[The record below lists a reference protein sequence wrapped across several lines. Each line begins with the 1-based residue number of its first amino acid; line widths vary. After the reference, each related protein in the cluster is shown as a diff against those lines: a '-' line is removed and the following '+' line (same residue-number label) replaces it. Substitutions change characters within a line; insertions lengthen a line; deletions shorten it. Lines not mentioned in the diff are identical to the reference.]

1 MTSEAPRPPRRFPV
15 GLTLATAIGLAI
27 LIALGVWQLQRLKWK
42 EGLLAKVAAAQH
54 ASAQPLGPVLARA
67 ARGEDVEYERVAAF
81 CQPVAPA
88 PPVFQYALKGT
99 EIAWRLISYCRLSAP
114 PYDGILLD
122 RGYVDSLAGAM
133 SPSVVA
139 VAPPAAATGV
149 LRAIAHGAAPQDS
162 AAGVTSL
169 RVLDAA
175 AAQDVARRN
184 GAKTPPRYVLAV
196 DAESP
201 APFGVTPAPLPA
213 DIPNNHL
220 SYAIT
225 WFGLAAALAGVYLAM
240 LFRRPRAE

>member
-1 MTSEAPRPPRRFPV
+1 MTSEAPPRRFPI
-15 GLTLATAIGLAI
+15 GLTAATVIGLAI

-54 ASAQPLGPVLARA
+54 ASAQPLAMVLARA
-67 ARGEDVEYERVAAF
+67 ARGEDVEYQRVAAF
-81 CQPVAPA
+81 CQP
-88 PPVFQYALKGT
+88 PPKDSVVVFQYALRGT
-99 EIAWRLISYCRLSAP
+99 QTAWRVITFCHTSVP

-122 RGYVDSLAGAM
+122 RGFDSALDGAM
-133 SPSVVA
+133 EPRMERFA
-139 VAPPAAATGV
+139 GPAAVTGI
-149 LRAIAHGAAPQDS
+149 LRVVSGGGAKPVSVRD
-162 AAGVTSL
+162 VTSL
-169 RVLDAA
+169 RVLNK
-175 AAQDVARRN
+175 VALDTIVRES
-184 GAKTPPRYVLAV
+184 GAKTAPRYFLAV

-201 APFGVTPAPLPA
+201 APPGLTPSALPP